1 MSVVLYRIDDRLIHG
16 QVMTGWSRLYDA
28 QRIIVVDNET
38 AENSFLRQV
47 MEMSVP
53 RGMDVK
59 ILNEEEGMKAVLSDS
74 EEMKTIVLTKTPQ
87 AMKKLLDAGADM
99 KQLNVGGMGYVAGR
113 KRVLRNIQMS
123 SEELDILNKIAEKGV
138 EVLCQIV
145 PDGKRIELSKVKL

>member
-59 ILNEEEGMKAVLSDS
+59 ILNEEEGMKPVLSDS

-138 EVLCQIV
+138 EVFCQIV

>member
-138 EVLCQIV
+138 EVFCQIV

>member
-1 MSVVLYRIDDRLIHG
+1 
-16 QVMTGWSRLYDA
+16 MTGWSRLYDA

-138 EVLCQIV
+138 EVFCQIV

>member
-1 MSVVLYRIDDRLIHG
+1 MSVVLYRIEYRLIHG

-138 EVLCQIV
+138 EVFCQIV

>member
-1 MSVVLYRIDDRLIHG
+1 
-16 QVMTGWSRLYDA
+16 
-28 QRIIVVDNET
+28 
-38 AENSFLRQV
+38 
-47 MEMSVP
+47 
-53 RGMDVK
+53 
-59 ILNEEEGMKAVLSDS
+59 MKAVLSDS

-138 EVLCQIV
+138 EVFCQIV